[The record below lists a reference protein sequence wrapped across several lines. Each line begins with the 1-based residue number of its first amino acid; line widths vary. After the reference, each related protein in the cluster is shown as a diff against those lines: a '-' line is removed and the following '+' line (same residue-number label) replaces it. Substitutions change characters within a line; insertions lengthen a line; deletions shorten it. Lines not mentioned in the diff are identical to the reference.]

1 MSLSILLC
9 QPTTNS
15 DGTTGPKVP
24 STSDR
29 RTEVA
34 SFDMGAITSAREL
47 ISSARRIATFSGAGL
62 SAESGIPTFRDALT
76 GHWARYD
83 PAELA
88 SPEGFARNPELIIEW
103 YNDRRRTLASSTPNA
118 AHQAMADRT
127 GLLHVTQN
135 VDHLLE
141 RAGAE
146 QVLHLHGRID
156 SDRCHRSCGYSESID
171 ISDPPG
177 LRPCPQCGAPLRPA
191 VVWFGEPL
199 PEEVWNSSVEA
210 VEAADLLIVI
220 GTSGVVFPAAG
231 LIDQARRGSAA
242 VIVVNAEPIKTTCDI
257 TIIGSAAEIV
267 PQLLSA

>member
-1 MSLSILLC
+1 M
-9 QPTTNS
+9 
-15 DGTTGPKVP
+15 GT
-24 STSDR
+24 
-29 RTEVA
+29 
-34 SFDMGAITSAREL
+34 ITSARAL
-47 ISSARRIATFSGAGL
+47 ISSARRITTFSGAGL
-62 SAESGIPTFRDALT
+62 SAESGIRTFRDALT
-76 GHWARYD
+76 GHWSRYD

-88 SPEGFARNPELIIEW
+88 SPEGFARNPELVIEW

-118 AHQAMADRT
+118 AHRALADRVELT
-127 GLLHVTQN
+127 HITQN

-156 SDRCHRSCGYSESID
+156 SDRCHHSCGYSEAID

-177 LRPCPQCGAPLRPA
+177 LRPCPQCGAPLRPT

-199 PEEVWNSSVEA
+199 PEDAWNSSIEA

-231 LIDQARRGSAA
+231 LIDHARHGGAA
-242 VIVVNAEPIKTTCDI
+242 VIVVNAEPIRTISDI
-257 TIIGSAAEIV
+257 TIIGPAAEIV